1 MKQLKVYDPLRDFKE
16 NPMELGSAIKKIL
29 KKVILD
35 LGAKRASLM
44 VIDEEKKEFYIKAS
58 SSIDPKEELSKDI
71 IKATR
76 IKLGES
82 IAGIVAKTKKPVIIN
97 DVEKFL
103 SKYPVILKTTDPKR
117 YKTSIIVPII
127 ENGKTKA
134 IININD
140 KVGHPRNRSIKFV
153 KSDLALAII
162 LAEYC
167 GVALTLERKNMELL
181 AINEIISEINETNDL
196 SKIYK
201 VIIEKGAEI
210 LNCEEV
216 SVMIV
221 ESEDKVDKLVVRE
234 STDKSIIGEK
244 REIGIGVSGWVWKT
258 GEPILIKSVKEG
270 KKDKRFKI
278 LNKPGSFIVAPLN
291 LKMYKSP
298 YALNVALKS
307 RDTIGVLNLTNR
319 LTGEVYSEEDLNTI
333 VSYANLCAI
342 AIEKAK
348 FYNQTKEA
356 YIGTVTALAAA
367 VESKDKYTRNH
378 LADVV
383 KYSLLLGEK
392 LGLSGI
398 ELEELHVSA
407 LLHDIGKIGIEDHI
421 LNKPG
426 KLTPSEYERV
436 KLHIEEGDKILK
448 HVPYFDKIRE
458 LVRCHHEHYNGGGY
472 PDKLKGESIPLG
484 ARILSITDAYD
495 VMTTDRV
502 YRKQLSH
509 KEAVDELKKYAGMQF
524 DPKLVDIFLEIVEK
538 EYK

>member
-1 MKQLKVYDPLRDFKE
+1 MKQLKVYDE
-16 NPMELGSAIKKIL
+16 NPMELGNAIKKVL

-71 IKATR
+71 IKGTR
-76 IKLGES
+76 VKLGES

-140 KVGHPRNRSIKFV
+140 KVGHPRSRSIKFV

-167 GVALTLERKNMELL
+167 GVALNLERKNIELL

-201 VIIEKGAEI
+201 VIVGKGAEI

-291 LKMYKSP
+291 LKIYKSP

-307 RDTIGVLNLTNR
+307 RDTIGVLNFTNR

-367 VESKDKYTRNH
+367 IESKDKYTRNH

-502 YRKQLSH
+502 YRKHLSY
-509 KEAVDELKKYAGMQF
+509 KEAVDELKKYAGAQF